1 MPRGRARWFLLLAV
15 TSALLVTCQRRPDE
29 PVVAPVQ
36 APVRAEPLGGGE
48 SHRLKLAAGHDRWVS
63 LELSSGEA
71 VRIRVDQQQVDVA
84 VQVVDP
90 SDRPV
95 ITYDTRVARSAPEV
109 LCLVAAEAGTYRLGL
124 TAFEGHGEV
133 AVEVRARHPATA
145 RDRACTEAQAE
156 LMRVLD
162 LQDREGVS
170 ADLFA
175 GYRRAADLA
184 VRAGEPFLAS
194 MALRD
199 AGAVLRDLDRS
210 ADAPPVFE
218 RALELA
224 REARSGYLEAGILNR
239 WGLAL
244 LDRGQVTAAEER
256 FLRALESSRAAG
268 DRGGEASALNNLA
281 LVEETAGEPHRAV
294 EQYLELIPVWK
305 ELGDRLSLGATLL
318 NLGKAY
324 GLLDHHEEALAR
336 FEEGLELA
344 RAEGDRRLE
353 AGLLAAKGWVEY
365 QRGEARR
372 GIEPLRQALAIYRT
386 LGLRNDET
394 GVLDRLGTL
403 LQEVGE
409 VEAAKDSYERALALS
424 EDGGSPWD
432 AASTLA
438 NLGCLAVKAGDPE
451 QALHRLA
458 EARQR
463 FETLYDPKALAQVEY
478 CRALA
483 HRAAGDFEQASFDVE
498 RALAIVDELRGA
510 ARREGYRYQ
519 PIWLWQ
525 DYAELEVDLLLE
537 RSFDLG
543 EDDGE
548 SLARRAFE
556 RADLAK
562 ARNLF
567 ELVLESTVRVRARAG
582 EDLQRRERE
591 IQGRL
596 NLERERLRDPQRS
609 STEVAA
615 SEERLRSLSLDLE
628 RARAAIRAADPRYA
642 ELAKPEPVSV
652 EAVQRLV
659 EPGTLVLSYSFDRG
673 DLFLFAITAETFA
686 AHRLLPRSLVE
697 HQAAALYENLRYRS
711 QDPLQGQLTAQA
723 LAGQLLP
730 AGIIPPETRRLVI
743 LADGLLHYVP
753 FGILPAPGVPGDQA
767 PRRRLLDD
775 YEISYAPSASVL
787 AVLERR
793 DRARPRSPKTL
804 AMVADPVFT
813 LDDDRW
819 AAARATVSPEDAP
832 MPGPADHASALER
845 SGSRGIE
852 LERLP
857 AGPLPRLPW
866 THVEAAQILALVP
879 RDREWAVEGWRATK
893 QAVLEAPLDRFRI
906 VHFATHALIDE
917 RFPELSGMV
926 LARVD
931 REGHTI
937 DGDLQLHEI
946 YGLRLSADLVVL
958 SGCQTAL
965 GKRVRGDGLLSLTR
979 GFLYAGA
986 SEVLVS
992 LWPVDDEA
1000 TAALMTELYRGLL
1013 ERHETP
1019 AQALRAAQR
1028 SIAATERWSDPY
1040 YWAAFV
1046 LQGADR

>member
-1 MPRGRARWFLLLAV
+1 MPAV
-15 TSALLVTCQRRPDE
+15 ERP
-29 PVVAPVQ
+29 A
-36 APVRAEPLGGGE
+36 AEPLDPRAV
-48 SHRLKLAAGHDRWVS
+48 HRLQLSPGHDRWVS
-63 LELSSGEA
+63 LELSAGEA
-71 VRIRVDQQQVDVA
+71 VRLRVDQQQVDVA
-84 VQVVDP
+84 IQVVDP

-95 ITYDTRVARSAPEV
+95 ITYDTPVARSAPEV
-109 LCLVAAEAGTYRLGL
+109 LCLVAEESGTFRAGL
-124 TAFEGHGEV
+124 TVYEGRGEA
-133 AVEVRARHPATA
+133 AVEVRERRPATA
-145 RDRACTEAQAE
+145 RDRSCAEAQSE
-156 LMRVLD
+156 LMSVLD
-162 LQDREGVS
+162 RQDREGS
-170 ADLFA
+170 SSDQLA

-194 MALRD
+194 LALRD
-199 AGAVLRDLDRS
+199 AGALLRDLDRS
-210 ADAPPVFE
+210 AEAPPVFY

-224 REARSGYLEAGILNR
+224 REARSTYLEDGILNR

-244 LDRGQVTAAEER
+244 LDRGQVASAEDR
-256 FLRALESSRAAG
+256 FRLALAGSRAAG
-268 DRGGEASALNNLA
+268 DRRGEASALNNLA
-281 LVEETAGEPHRAV
+281 MVEETAGEPHRAI
-294 EQYLELIPVWK
+294 EQYLELIPVWR
-305 ELGDRLSLGATLL
+305 ELGDQESLGATLL

-336 FEEGLELA
+336 FEEGLDVA
-344 RAEGDRRLE
+344 RAQRDSKLE

-372 GIEPLRQALAIYRT
+372 GVEPLRRALEIYRRI
-386 LGLRNDET
+386 GVRNGET

-409 VEAAKDSYERALALS
+409 LQAAEESYEQALALS

-438 NLGCLAVKAGDPE
+438 NLGCLAVTAGHPE

-458 EARQR
+458 EARHR
-463 FETLYDPKALAQVEY
+463 FETLYDPKAQAQVEY
-478 CRALA
+478 CEARA
-483 HRAAGDFEQASFDVE
+483 HRSLGDLEQASASVE
-498 RALAIVDELRGA
+498 RALAIVDELRGT

-525 DYAELEVDLLLE
+525 DYAELEIDLLLE
-537 RSFDLG
+537 RSFATG
-543 EDDGE
+543 EGDGDA
-548 SLARRAFE
+548 LARRAFE
-556 RADLAK
+556 RADLAR

-567 ELVLESTVRVRARAG
+567 ELVLESAVHVRAGAD
-582 EDLQRRERE
+582 ENLLQRERE
-591 IQGRL
+591 IQARL
-596 NLERERLRDPQRS
+596 NLERERLRDLERS
-609 STEVAA
+609 SAGLTA
-615 SEERLRSLSLDLE
+615 SEERLRSLSLELE

-642 ELAKPEPVSV
+642 ELAKPQPVGV
-652 EAVQRLV
+652 DALQKLL
-659 EPGTLVLSYSFDRG
+659 EPGTLVLSYALEQG
-673 DLFLFAITAETFA
+673 NLYLFAVTPQTFEV
-686 AHRLLPRSLVE
+686 HRLPPRGLVE

-711 QDPLQGQLTAQA
+711 RDQVQGQLTAQV
-723 LAGQLLP
+723 LAAQLLP
-730 AGIIPPETRRLVI
+730 PGVIPAGTRRLMI
-743 LADGLLHYVP
+743 MADGLLHYVP
-753 FGILPAPGVPGDQA
+753 FGLLPSPGSVEESGGQ
-767 PRRRLLDD
+767 RRLLDE

-787 AVLERR
+787 AVLARR
-793 DRARPRSPKTL
+793 DGARPRAPETL
-804 AMVADPVFT
+804 AMVADPIFT

-819 AAARATVSPEDAP
+819 TATVSES
-832 MPGPADHASALER
+832 PASPWGAQGSRVPPAS
-845 SGSRGIE
+845 SSTSPSRGIE

-857 AGPLPRLPW
+857 EGPLPRLPW
-866 THVEAAQILALVP
+866 THVEAEQILALVP
-879 RDREWAVEGWRATK
+879 SSKRWAIEGWRANKT
-893 QAVLEAPLDRFRI
+893 AVLEAPLDRFRI

-926 LARVD
+926 LSRVD
-931 REGHTI
+931 REGHAI

-946 YGLRLSADLVVL
+946 YGLQLSADLVVL